1 MEKGNSVVLFSSHRD
16 SKKEFFNS
24 LVSLICITLVVQD
37 KEIQVFL
44 LEGLKLLKQKYQIIF
59 KDPLQRSVVVF

>member
-1 MEKGNSVVLFSSHRD
+1 MEKGNSVVLFPSHRD
-16 SKKEFFNS
+16 PKKEFFNS

-44 LEGLKLLKQKYQIIF
+44 LEGLKLLKQKYQTIF